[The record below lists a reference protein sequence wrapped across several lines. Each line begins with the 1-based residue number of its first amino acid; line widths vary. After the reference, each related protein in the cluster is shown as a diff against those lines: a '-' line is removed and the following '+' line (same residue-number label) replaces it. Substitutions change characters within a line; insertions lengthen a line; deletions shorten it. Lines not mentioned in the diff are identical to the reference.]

1 MTIRE
6 TGALRDDP
14 QGGRLVVKFRAG
26 DDGRGF
32 RLGAPVS
39 VLAMH
44 QLSRWVVAKEDHC
57 GRTTTLVATWP
68 SYSCQRMMP
77 EAFAISR
84 RRIRGRA
91 HDPPCRAVGGDE
103 GDAER
108 GRVAAC
114 AALEHAVSDMCPM
127 YLPAYE
133 EDGEEVGH
141 THTYTDRVL

>member
-1 MTIRE
+1 MTIRK
-6 TGALRDDP
+6 AAA
-14 QGGRLVVKFRAG
+14 VVKFRAG

-84 RRIRGRA
+84 RIYY
-91 HDPPCRAVGGDE
+91 E
-103 GDAER
+103 DA
-108 GRVAAC
+108 
-114 AALEHAVSDMCPM
+114 LTIHHAVLSAAMKATQSVGVWP
-127 YLPAYE
+127 PAP
-133 EDGEEVGH
+133 
-141 THTYTDRVL
+141 R